1 MERQSD
7 RIAPDILVVGG
18 GILGLATSCELL
30 SRGYTVSIAERDAS
44 NSATRAAGGMLS
56 PWAEFSAPVPWH
68 TLLVQARNAYPEF
81 VRNAEETSGCRV
93 ECRFP
98 GTLLVSP
105 NPEFDLSD
113 LTFTFREQG
122 AHATFLDSEDLTRVE
137 PGLAVDSAIL
147 LEDEGYVD
155 PRGLHSALRA
165 SFEELGGHWIRDE
178 VYAVREVEGRV
189 VGVQTSSGDLSAGV
203 VLNTAGAQADRF
215 LLPEDRARLEPRPV
229 RGELIRL
236 RPPHRGERIRHVI
249 QSPGFTYL
257 IPQDDGTVIV
267 GATSYEGDGTRR
279 ITARGIAELLENS
292 SRLLPDVSDWEWV
305 EAWSGVRPLV
315 GSGEPTVLTDKRPG
329 LLHGL
334 GLYRNGILLAPVIGA
349 QLSRLAAEYIG
360 LPGSPRRPTPG
371 TRAPGRDGPDGTVSS
386 SRTRERT

>member
-7 RIAPDILVVGG
+7 QIAPDVLVVGG

-30 SRGYTVSIAERDAS
+30 SRGHTVSIVERDPAG
-44 NSATRAAGGMLS
+44 SATRAAGGMLS
-56 PWAEFSAPVPWH
+56 PWAEFSAPAPWQS
-68 TLLVQARNAYPEF
+68 LLVQARNAYPEF

-105 NPEFDLSD
+105 DPEFDLSD

-122 AHATFLDSEDLTRVE
+122 ARATYLDSEDLTRVE
-137 PGLAVDSAIL
+137 PGLSVDSAIL

-165 SFEELGGHWIRDE
+165 SFEELGGLWIRDE
-178 VYAVREVEGRV
+178 VYAIREAGGRV
-189 VGVQTSSGDLSAGV
+189 VGVRTSSGDLSAGA
-203 VLNTAGAQADRF
+203 VLNTAGVQADRF
-215 LLPEDRARLEPRPV
+215 LLPEDRIRLEPRPV
-229 RGELIRL
+229 RGELLRL
-236 RPPHRGERIRHVI
+236 RPPRRGERIRHVI
-249 QSPGFTYL
+249 QSPGFAYL

-279 ITARGIAELLENS
+279 LTARGVAELLENAAG
-292 SRLLPDVSDWEWV
+292 LLPDVSDWEWV

-315 GSGEPTVLTDKRPG
+315 GNGEPTVLTDPRPG
-329 LLHGL
+329 LFHGL

-349 QLSRLAAEYIG
+349 QLSRLATEYVG
-360 LPGSPRRPTPG
+360 LPGSRPRLESDPRG
-371 TRAPGRDGPDGTVSS
+371 DGPDGTIST